1 MLDRTPRVFIS
12 YSWTSMEFQERV
24 RELAESLRQDGIDV
38 KLDIWD
44 LKDGQDKYAF
54 MEQCVT
60 DPDIDKVLIICD
72 SGYAAKADRR
82 QGGVGDETT
91 IISAEVYGHAAQEK
105 FVPVIMERD
114 EHGEPYMPAYLKAG
128 CTAICRETDIRR
140 NIRRLSEIFMRSRLT
155 GSRSLEQDRA
165 GWMRRNPVSCFL

>member
-12 YSWTSMEFQERV
+12 YSWTSTEFQQRV

-60 DPDIDKVLIICD
+60 DPDIDKVLII
-72 SGYAAKADRR
+72 
-82 QGGVGDETT
+82 
-91 IISAEVYGHAAQEK
+91 
-105 FVPVIMERD
+105 
-114 EHGEPYMPAYLKAG
+114 
-128 CTAICRETDIRR
+128 
-140 NIRRLSEIFMRSRLT
+140 
-155 GSRSLEQDRA
+155 
-165 GWMRRNPVSCFL
+165 

>member
-12 YSWTSMEFQERV
+12 YSWTSMEFQQRV

-38 KLDIWD
+38 KLDLWD

-82 QGGVGDETT
+82 QGASGMKQR
-91 IISAEVYGHAAQEK
+91 SY
-105 FVPVIMERD
+105 RRR
-114 EHGEPYMPAYLKAG
+114 YMDTQRRKSL
-128 CTAICRETDIRR
+128 CRLLWSGM
-140 NIRRLSEIFMRSRLT
+140 NT
-155 GSRSLEQDRA
+155 GSRICLRI
-165 GWMRRNPVSCFL
+165 